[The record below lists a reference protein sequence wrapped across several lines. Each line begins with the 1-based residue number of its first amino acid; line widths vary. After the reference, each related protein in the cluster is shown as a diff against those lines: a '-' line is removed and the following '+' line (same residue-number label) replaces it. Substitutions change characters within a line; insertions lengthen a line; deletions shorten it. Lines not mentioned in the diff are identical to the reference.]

1 MNLILKGDSEQ
12 LLKRLPDDYV
22 DCIVTDPPYGIK
34 FMGKDWDRA
43 IPRKAIWKECLRI
56 LKPGALAFVMC
67 TPRQDCLSRMIISL
81 EDVGFWI
88 NFSSIYWTYLSGFP
102 KAQNLSKAIDKRAGV
117 EREVIGV
124 KTVSKDYSRKGS
136 IKGDMLCLGTAQSTE
151 VKITK
156 PATKEAKKFDGAYG
170 GCQLKPAVEVVIV
183 AMKPCSH
190 KTWMDQA
197 LDNGHGCTW
206 LDDGRIPV
214 SEEDAKAME
223 RVNTPGSGLF
233 KENRWSFG
241 PGEHREIKPGNP
253 IDCSQGRFPANL
265 IVEDDAIGKDKSRF
279 FSLDKWWEER
289 LKELPEEIQE
299 IFPFLLCSKASK
311 SEKTH
316 KNQIVNKHPTVKPI
330 KLMSWLIT
338 LGSRED
344 DLIIDPFCGSGTTC
358 LAAKMLKRE
367 FIGIDIDSDSVKI
380 AKKRLEK
387 VAFIY

>member
-1 MNLILKGDSEQ
+1 VEFDPMNLILKGDSEQ

-43 IPRKAIWKECLRI
+43 IPKKAIWKECLRI
-56 LKPGALAFVMC
+56 LKPGAFAFVMC

-88 NFSSIYWTYLSGFP
+88 NFTSIYWTYLSGFP

-117 EREVIGV
+117 EREVIGQGPYN
-124 KTVSKDYSRKGS
+124 SRRPNIGEGYSG
-136 IKGDMLCLGTAQSTE
+136 GYGANDN
-151 VKITK
+151 ITK
-156 PATKEAKKFDGAYG
+156 PATKEAEKFDGAYG
-170 GCQLKPAVEVVIV
+170 GFQPKPAVEIVIV
-183 AMKPCSH
+183 AMKPCTE

-197 LDNGHGCTW
+197 LANGKGCTW
-206 LDDGRIPV
+206 LDDGRIPT
-214 SEEDAKAME
+214 ED
-223 RVNTPGSGLF
+223 
-233 KENRWSFG
+233 RW
-241 PGEHREIKPGNP
+241 PREPDKIKPNKSIGTFQTKTRSMIQNP
-253 IDCSQGRFPANL
+253 QGRFPANL

-299 IFPFLLCSKASK
+299 TFPFLLCSKASK

-387 VAFIY
+387 VTFIY